1 MSSCLRCAG
10 GPALPAPASTVYL
23 VRVSSLPRLRMNGLR
38 ISRPPDTAAA
48 LHPADPAAAGSGA
61 TFVSA
66 GVSDFARWFA
76 PLVPLFPRWRWVL
89 HAEPHVFRFPDHW
102 YRDWDEAAGGFASP
116 ELRAAE
122 RMVLEERDDW
132 RLVEGG
138 YLAAVAGTLL
148 DDWADF
154 FALASPDVRLD
165 GFLARYWAADSPAS
179 ADALLGE
186 TVALH
191 FSCVDGAVWE
201 LHAADAALVDGVRAH
216 LASVPGVSAADS
228 TLLQSLRR
236 YDPHG

>member
-1 MSSCLRCAG
+1 
-10 GPALPAPASTVYL
+10 
-23 VRVSSLPRLRMNGLR
+23 MNGLR

-48 LHPADPAAAGSGA
+48 LRPPDASGSGA

-66 GVSDFARWFA
+66 GVSDFARWFS
-76 PLVPLFPRWRWVL
+76 PLVPRFAQWRWVL
-89 HAEPHVFRFPDHW
+89 HAEPHVFRFPDGW
-102 YRDWDEAAGGFASP
+102 YRDWDEAAHAFASP

-122 RMVLEERDDW
+122 RMVIEERDDW

-138 YLAAVAGTLL
+138 YLAATAGTLL

-154 FALASPDVRLD
+154 FALSAPLARLD
-165 GFLARYWAADSPAS
+165 DFLERWWAADTPEA
-179 ADALLGE
+179 ADALLRD

-201 LHAADAALVDGVRAH
+201 VHAADPALVETVRAH
-216 LASVPGVSAADS
+216 LASLPDVRAADS

-236 YDPHG
+236 YEPHG

>member
-1 MSSCLRCAG
+1 
-10 GPALPAPASTVYL
+10 
-23 VRVSSLPRLRMNGLR
+23 MNGLR

-48 LHPADPAAAGSGA
+48 LHPGDPATAGSGA

-89 HAEPHVFRFPDHW
+89 HAEPHLFRFPDGW
-102 YRDWDEAAGGFASP
+102 YRDWDEAADAFASP

-122 RMVLEERDDW
+122 RLVLEERDDW
-132 RLVEGG
+132 KLVEGG
-138 YLAAVAGTLL
+138 YLAAAAGTLL

-154 FALASPDVRLD
+154 FALAEPVDRLD
-165 GFLARYWAADSPAS
+165 DFLERYWAADTPEA
-179 ADALLGE
+179 ADALLGDS
-186 TVALH
+186 VALH

-201 LHAADAALVDGVRAH
+201 VHAADPALLDAVRAH
-216 LASVPGVSAADS
+216 LAGIPGILAAES

-236 YDPHG
+236 YEPHG

>member
-1 MSSCLRCAG
+1 
-10 GPALPAPASTVYL
+10 
-23 VRVSSLPRLRMNGLR
+23 MNGLR

-76 PLVPLFPRWRWVL
+76 PLVPFFARWRWVL
-89 HAEPHVFRFPDHW
+89 HAEPHVFRFPDGW
-102 YRDWDEAAGGFASP
+102 YRDWDEAAGAFASP
-116 ELRAAE
+116 ELHAAE
-122 RMVLEERDDW
+122 RMVVEERDDW

-154 FALASPDVRLD
+154 FALSSPETPLD
-165 GFLARYWAADSPAS
+165 DFVARYWAAGTPDA
-179 ADALLGE
+179 AQALLRE

-201 LHAADAALVDGVRAH
+201 FHSADPTLVETVRAH
-216 LASVPGVSAADS
+216 LATVPGVRASDS

-236 YDPHG
+236 YEPHGG

>member
-1 MSSCLRCAG
+1 
-10 GPALPAPASTVYL
+10 
-23 VRVSSLPRLRMNGLR
+23 MNGLR

-48 LHPADPAAAGSGA
+48 LHPGDPSAAGSGA

-89 HAEPHVFRFPDHW
+89 HAEPHVFRFPDGW
-102 YRDWDEAAGGFASP
+102 YRDWDDAADAFASP

-138 YLAAVAGTLL
+138 YLGAAAGTLL

-154 FALASPDVRLD
+154 FALAEPIERLD
-165 GFLARYWAADSPAS
+165 GFLERYWAAGTPEA
-179 ADALLGE
+179 ADALLRE
-186 TVALH
+186 SVALH

-201 LHAADAALVDGVRAH
+201 VHAADPALLDAVRAH
-216 LASVPGVSAADS
+216 LAGIPGILAAES

-236 YDPHG
+236 YEPHG

>member
-1 MSSCLRCAG
+1 
-10 GPALPAPASTVYL
+10 
-23 VRVSSLPRLRMNGLR
+23 MNGLR

-48 LHPADPAAAGSGA
+48 LRPSEPAAGSGA

-76 PLVPLFPRWRWVL
+76 PLVKLFPRWRWVL
-89 HAEPHVFRFPDHW
+89 HAEPHVFRFPDGW
-102 YRDWDEAAGGFASP
+102 YRDWDEAADAFASP
-116 ELRAAE
+116 ELRDAE
-122 RMVLEERDDW
+122 RMVIEERDDW

-138 YLAAVAGTLL
+138 YLAATAGTLL

-154 FALASPDVRLD
+154 FALSAPLERLD
-165 GFLARYWAADSPAS
+165 EFLERWWAADTPEA
-179 ADALLGE
+179 ADALLRD

-201 LHAADAALVDGVRAH
+201 FHAADPALVEAVRAH
-216 LASVPGVSAADS
+216 LATLPGAHAAES

-236 YDPHG
+236 YEPHG